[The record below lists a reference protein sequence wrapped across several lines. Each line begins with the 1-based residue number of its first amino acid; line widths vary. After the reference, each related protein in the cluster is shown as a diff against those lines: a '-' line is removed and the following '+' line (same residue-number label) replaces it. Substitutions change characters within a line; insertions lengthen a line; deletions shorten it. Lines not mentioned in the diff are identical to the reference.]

1 MLSLRCLLILLCFA
15 PSLPVLESEEL
26 PLLSE
31 SAIANDVVT
40 SAGVE
45 GIDTMVVP
53 SSSEGNLRFGLLDRT
68 VVACSVVC
76 LLEGTAT
83 KLRSTV

>member
-40 SAGVE
+40 SAGV
-45 GIDTMVVP
+45 
-53 SSSEGNLRFGLLDRT
+53 GNLLGGHRHDGGP
-68 VVACSVVC
+68 V
-76 LLEGTAT
+76 
-83 KLRSTV
+83 KLRGKPRVWLAGQESGSMERSLPP